1 MDCGVFGEGNMRM
14 TRDLIIKIGHSSF
27 LLLEMKKWRIDMIDK
42 LKVMN
47 FLQDFGCARLEHLK
61 IIFEDK
67 NNSFKSILD
76 KKMVSQKGDVFVH
89 NTRVIDN
96 SMLIALDALCKFKGR
111 YSNFYIGYGPV
122 LISFITKDNLKY
134 HIIVADEDNKKG
146 IVKIVNDY
154 PMSLPK
160 ADRLILIF
168 PNRSELEN
176 IECDIP
182 FLYAIYP
189 GMQIIN

>member
-76 KKMVSQKGDVFVH
+76 KKNGKSKRRCVR
-89 NTRVIDN
+89 T
-96 SMLIALDALCKFKGR
+96 
-111 YSNFYIGYGPV
+111 
-122 LISFITKDNLKY
+122 
-134 HIIVADEDNKKG
+134 
-146 IVKIVNDY
+146 
-154 PMSLPK
+154 
-160 ADRLILIF
+160 
-168 PNRSELEN
+168 
-176 IECDIP
+176 
-182 FLYAIYP
+182 
-189 GMQIIN
+189 